1 VGNRVQGDFAHAD
14 IRARLPTLRV
24 HGETPMTFA
33 GVNYWAVLIAAVA
46 AWIAGAAWYMSL
58 SKLWQAAVG
67 MTPEKMAAA
76 KNNPY
81 AWVPF
86 VLVFVGHLV
95 MAWTLAGILGHFGT
109 VSVKDGIIT
118 GALCWLGF
126 ILTSILANN
135 AFAGRTYRL
144 TAIDSGHY
152 LLVLVIMGAIIGA
165 MGVK

>member
-1 VGNRVQGDFAHAD
+1 
-14 IRARLPTLRV
+14 
-24 HGETPMTFA
+24 MTFA
-33 GVNYWAVLIAAVA
+33 GVNYLAVLIAAVV

-58 SKLWQAAVG
+58 CKLWQAAVG
-67 MTPEKMAAA
+67 MTPEKMAAG

-109 VSVKDGIIT
+109 VTVRDGVIT
-118 GALCWLGF
+118 GALCWFGF
-126 ILTSILANN
+126 VLTAMLACN

-144 TAIDSGHY
+144 TAIDGGHY
-152 LLVLVIMGAIIGA
+152 LVVLVIMGAIIGA

>member
-1 VGNRVQGDFAHAD
+1 
-14 IRARLPTLRV
+14 
-24 HGETPMTFA
+24 MTFA
-33 GVNYWAVLIAAVA
+33 GVNYLAVLIAAVA
-46 AWIAGAAWYMSL
+46 AWLAGAAWYMSL

-81 AWVPF
+81 A
-86 VLVFVGHLV
+86 
-95 MAWTLAGILGHFGT
+95 
-109 VSVKDGIIT
+109 GIIT

-135 AFAGRTYRL
+135 AFAGRSYRL
-144 TAIDSGHY
+144 TAIDAGHY
-152 LLVLVIMGAIIGA
+152 LLVLIIMGAIIGA

>member
-1 VGNRVQGDFAHAD
+1 
-14 IRARLPTLRV
+14 
-24 HGETPMTFA
+24 MTFA
-33 GVNYWAVLIAAVA
+33 GVNYLAVLLAAVA

-58 SKLWQAAVG
+58 GKAWQAAVG

-76 KNNPY
+76 KRNPY

-95 MAWTLAGILGHFGT
+95 MAWTLAGIVGHFNA
-109 VSVKDGIIT
+109 VNVKDGVIT
-118 GALCWLGF
+118 GALCWFGF

-135 AFAGRTYRL
+135 AFAGRSYRL
-144 TAIDSGHY
+144 TAIDAGHY
-152 LLVLVIMGAIIGA
+152 LLVLLIMGAIIGA

>member
-1 VGNRVQGDFAHAD
+1 
-14 IRARLPTLRV
+14 
-24 HGETPMTFA
+24 
-33 GVNYWAVLIAAVA
+33 
-46 AWIAGAAWYMSL
+46 MSL
-58 SKLWQAAVG
+58 SKLWREAVG

-109 VSVKDGIIT
+109 VTVKDGMIT
-118 GALCWLGF
+118 GALCWFGF
-126 ILTSILANN
+126 VLTATLANN
-135 AFAGRTYRL
+135 AFAGRSYRL
-144 TAIDSGHY
+144 TAIDGGHY
-152 LLVLVIMGAIIGA
+152 LLVLLIIGAIIGA

>member
-1 VGNRVQGDFAHAD
+1 MARKVEIVFALH
-14 IRARLPTLRV
+14 L

-33 GVNYWAVLIAAVA
+33 GVNYLAVLVAAVV
-46 AWIAGAAWYMSL
+46 AWLAGAAWYMSL

-67 MTPEKMAAA
+67 MTPEKMQAA

-109 VSVKDGIIT
+109 VTVKDGIIT

-144 TAIDSGHY
+144 TAIDGGHY